1 MMITVCCYEQWNLI
15 IHVTGDVDEFTGER
29 P

>member
-1 MMITVCCYEQWNLI
+1 MTITQNESQKWSLL

-29 P
+29 S